1 MSGTVRVTREALLP
15 APAERV
21 WQVVTSLEDTAW
33 RSDLREVNDLG
44 EGRFVEVTKEGVS
57 TTFATTAWEPGR
69 RWAFTLENPSLTG
82 RWEGDCFTL
91 GEEGAE
97 TLRLSSLFRG
107 EYLRLTARFDGEALC
122 VEMEGRKNGWHDF
135 PVLFLYPEGS
145 TEFAAEVLEPDWG
158 PRGKAFYRLE
168 LEGLRRKDFEAELK
182 VSRYDF

>member
-69 RWAFTLENPSLTG
+69 RWAFTLEK
-82 RWEGDCFTL
+82 D
-91 GEEGAE
+91 
-97 TLRLSSLFRG
+97 
-107 EYLRLTARFDGEALC
+107 
-122 VEMEGRKNGWHDF
+122 RKS
-135 PVLFLYPEGS
+135 V
-145 TEFAAEVLEPDWG
+145 V
-158 PRGKAFYRLE
+158 
-168 LEGLRRKDFEAELK
+168 
-182 VSRYDF
+182 

>member
-57 TTFATTAWEPGR
+57 TTFATVVWEPGR

-82 RWEGDCFTL
+82 RWEGVFQPREGGTWVRFT
-91 GEEGAE
+91 EEV
-97 TLRLSSLFRG
+97 TPRRW
-107 EYLRLTARFDGEALC
+107 YLRPFVKGYLKRQQARYLAD
-122 VEMEGRKNGWHDF
+122 
-135 PVLFLYPEGS
+135 
-145 TEFAAEVLEPDWG
+145 
-158 PRGKAFYRLE
+158 LE
-168 LEGLRRKDFEAELK
+168 LALG
-182 VSRYDF
+182 